1 MRNTLKSVFTALAVF
16 ASSAFITI
24 PVMAQNITWQPQSVE
39 EVGGVL
45 GGLSVTL
52 VLVICCALCLGFIV
66 PLILAILVYRDA
78 TKNMVENAALWAI
91 IAFIFNIVG
100 TLIYFFLIRPEAIK
114 KNQTQVPPTAK

>member
-1 MRNTLKSVFTALAVF
+1 MRKALKSVFAALAVF
-16 ASSAFITI
+16 VSGAFITI
-24 PVMAQNITWQPQSVE
+24 PVLAQNITWQPRSVE

-52 VLVICCALCLGFIV
+52 VLVICCSLCLGFIV
-66 PLILAILVYRDA
+66 PLILAILVYKDA
-78 TKNMVENAALWAI
+78 TKNNIENAVLWAI

-114 KNQTQVPPTAK
+114 KNQTPPVAQ